1 MPALIQ
7 LERVGKIYR
16 MGDVEVHALVD
27 VSLAIPRGQF
37 VSIMGASG
45 SGKST
50 LMNVI
55 GCLDRPTSGRYFLD
69 GTDVSRL
76 SRNQLARIR
85 NETIGF
91 VFQHFN
97 LLART
102 SARENVEVPLIYADV
117 SARGRRE
124 RAMRALA
131 RVGIADRAGHQPNQ
145 LSGGQQQR
153 VAIARALV
161 NDPKLILADEPTGA
175 LDSRSSMELMELFQE
190 LGASGITIVL
200 VTHEADIGRCAERM
214 IAMRDGRIIGDAAQR
229 PRAAAELLA
238 ELQAEAAAPA
248 EVLVRAPAP
257 ALAEVRA

>member
-1 MPALIQ
+1 MPALVE
-7 LERVGKIYR
+7 LEHVGRIYR
-16 MGDVEVHALVD
+16 MGDVEVVALAD
-27 VSLAIPRGQF
+27 VTLAIPRGQF

-55 GCLDRPTSGRYFLD
+55 GCLDRPTSGRYLLD
-69 GTDVSRL
+69 GTDVARL
-76 SRNQLARIR
+76 SRNDLARIR
-85 NETIGF
+85 NDTIGF

-117 SARGRRE
+117 SARERRE
-124 RAMRALA
+124 RAMRALE
-131 RVGIADRAGHQPNQ
+131 RVGMAARARHYPNQ

-175 LDSRSSMELMELFQE
+175 LDSRAGMELMELFQD
-190 LGASGITIVL
+190 LGSTGITIVL
-200 VTHEADIGRCAERM
+200 VTHEAEVGRCAER
-214 IAMRDGRIIGDAAQR
+214 ALTMRDGRVVADVIQQPVAATAVLEHEA
-229 PRAAAELLA
+229 RA
-238 ELQAEAAAPA
+238 
-248 EVLVRAPAP
+248 
-257 ALAEVRA
+257 